1 MHYQNHKLRKLVQ
14 LTSKFCCTIQ
24 NMKSLPNS
32 VVLFKIWSL
41 HNTCSRYH

>member
-1 MHYQNHKLRKLVQ
+1 
-14 LTSKFCCTIQ
+14 
-24 NMKSLPNS
+24 MKSLPNS